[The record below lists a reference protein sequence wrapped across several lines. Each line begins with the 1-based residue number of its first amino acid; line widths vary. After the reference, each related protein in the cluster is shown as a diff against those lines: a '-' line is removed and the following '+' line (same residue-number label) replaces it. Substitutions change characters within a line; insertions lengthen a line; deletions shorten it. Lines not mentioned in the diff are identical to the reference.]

1 MFLTFK
7 PVHKGGRHMKV
18 ASVQSPVRQWTSLE
32 KERRVGKPPTPQE
45 CNDVG
50 EAARRQQEWTGQVE
64 TLTDRKRG
72 GGCEGRTETSSVHLC
87 CSASIPWR
95 SLEAE
100 LLCCLISLGN
110 SDASPQRRVTSG
122 AVDPPLQ
129 QLKVRP
135 PNRSQTW
142 EGEPGFVVVCVVMA
156 VVISDPSTG
165 KYASRADNGNEAN
178 WCWSRL
184 NLSFLTLQNY
194 IRLL

>member
-1 MFLTFK
+1 MFLTFE
-7 PVHKGGRHMKV
+7 PVHEGGRHMKV

-122 AVDPPLQ
+122 AVDPPPAAAEGKASKSVSDL
-129 QLKVRP
+129 R
-135 PNRSQTW
+135 RWTW
-142 EGEPGFVVVCVVMA
+142 VGCCV
-156 VVISDPSTG
+156 
-165 KYASRADNGNEAN
+165 
-178 WCWSRL
+178 WSYGGGD
-184 NLSFLTLQNY
+184 FWPQY
-194 IRLL
+194 W